1 MITLQQFMET
11 VNYRITEGSD
21 YGWDCYGDHTHSL
34 SSWNGVHG
42 AGGWS
47 VDIVFDTQTQVVY
60 EASVC
65 DYTQDRAYRIIN
77 PTFVESHKKESEMR
91 GVNLNQA
98 WDETDYIAD
107 YIDLEVDGD
116 WLEKAQAIVAGL
128 DYDDRVQMSV
138 DFSDE
143 DLLKYMKAAHQQ
155 DVTFNQFVEQAIR
168 TAIQHHQL
176 LGHI

>member
-47 VDIVFDTQTQVVY
+47 VDVVFDTQTQVVY
-60 EASVC
+60 EASAC
-65 DYTQDRAYRIIN
+65 DYTRDRAYRIIN
-77 PTFVESHKKESEMR
+77 PKFVESHKKESEMR
-91 GVNLNQA
+91 GVDLKQA
-98 WDETDYIAD
+98 WDETDYI
-107 YIDLEVDGD
+107 DLDVDGD
-116 WLEKAQAIVAGL
+116 WLEKALAIVEGQ
-128 DYDDRVQMSV
+128 DYDTRVQIAV

-143 DLLKYMKAAHQQ
+143 DLLTYMKAAH
-155 DVTFNQFVEQAIR
+155 DRDITFNQFVEQAIR
-168 TAIQHHQL
+168 GVIQHHQQQ
-176 LGHI
+176 GHI